1 VTAGALVETR
11 YELGRLVVGGV
22 TDEELEAARRYT
34 VGTFLLET
42 ATQAGLASTL
52 AALVV
57 SGVGPDYLWSH
68 PARIAKTAKSAV
80 DEAARR
86 YWAPSALATVV
97 VGDAESV
104 TGPLSLLDDLT
115 IA

>member
-1 VTAGALVETR
+1 M
-11 YELGRLVVGGV
+11 
-22 TDEELEAARRYT
+22 

-52 AALVV
+52 AALAV

-68 PARIAKTAKSAV
+68 PVRIAKVAKSAV
-80 DEAARR
+80 NAAACR
-86 YWAPSALATVV
+86 YWAPSTLATVV

-104 TGPLSLLDDLT
+104 TGPLSVLGDLT